1 MVGDRTHSRLP
12 VRRFTPGN
20 RITLLRNGTEYF
32 PALEQAIAGAQEDI
46 YLECYIFAADPT
58 GLRIAAALRAA
69 AARGVAVHVMV
80 DGWGAKNFLSPYLID
95 SLKTGGVQFA
105 KYRPEVAP
113 WQFRTRRLRRLHRKL
128 VSVDHK
134 IAFVGGINVI
144 DDMNTPGHTPPR
156 LDFAVR
162 VEGPVAG
169 AVVQTM
175 KHLWALIRFA
185 QMKES
190 GDGLFPPAPPTVR
203 AGDQTAKLVIRDN
216 LRNRREIEQA
226 YLTAIHTARSEI
238 LIANAYFLP
247 GVRFR
252 RALVAAAERGVHVTL
267 LLQGRVEYV
276 LLHYASRALYGQLLQ
291 AGVEI
296 HEHHQSFLHAKVAV
310 IDQRWATVGS
320 SNIDPFSLLMSREA
334 NIVVRNVAFA
344 EELRREIRRIMTRG
358 GKRLAPD
365 DWKNRSPL
373 HKAAVWAAY
382 GFVRFMMGVLGYGA
396 EDRLH
401 IGE

>member
-1 MVGDRTHSRLP
+1 M
-12 VRRFTPGN
+12 RRFTPGN

-32 PALEQAIAGAQEDI
+32 PALEYAIGAAQRDI
-46 YLECYIFAADPT
+46 YLECYIFAADAT
-58 GLRIAAALRAA
+58 GLRIAEALRAA
-69 AARGVAVHVMV
+69 AGRGVDVHVMV

-95 SLKTGGVQFA
+95 RLKTGGVQFA

-128 VSVDHK
+128 VCIDDTV
-134 IAFVGGINVI
+134 AFVGGINVI

-175 KHLWALIRFA
+175 KHLWALIQFA
-185 QMKES
+185 HMRE
-190 GDGLFPPAPPTVR
+190 GGEGLFPPPPRTVC

-252 RALVAAAERGVHVTL
+252 RALVAAAQRGVHVTL

-296 HEHHQSFLHAKVAV
+296 QEHHKSFLHAKVAV
-310 IDQRWATVGS
+310 IDRRWATVGS

-334 NIVVRNVAFA
+334 NIVVRNVGFA
-344 EELRREIRRIMTRG
+344 EELRREVRRIIANG
-358 GKRLAPD
+358 GNRLAPG
-365 DWKNRSPL
+365 DWKNRSAV

-382 GFVRFMMGVLGYGA
+382 GFVRFIMGVLGYGA

>member
-1 MVGDRTHSRLP
+1 M
-12 VRRFTPGN
+12 RRFTPGN

-32 PALEQAIAGAQEDI
+32 PALEAEIARARRDI
-46 YLECYIFAADPT
+46 FLECYIFAADIS
-58 GLRIAAALRAA
+58 GLRVADALSAA
-69 AARGVAVHVMV
+69 AARGVRVHVLV

-95 SLKTGGVQFA
+95 KLRGGGVQFA

-128 VSVDHK
+128 VCIDGGV
-134 IAFVGGINVI
+134 AFVGGINII
-144 DDMNTPGHTPPR
+144 DDMNTPGHVPPR

-162 VEGPVAG
+162 VEGPVVASV
-169 AVVQTM
+169 AQTM
-175 KHLWALIRFA
+175 QYLWSLIQFA
-185 QMKES
+185 QMREVQDMFQLPPVPVPPRS
-190 GDGLFPPAPPTVR
+190 GE
-203 AGDQTAKLVIRDN
+203 QTAKLVIRDN

-226 YLTAIHTARSEI
+226 YLTAIHSARSEI

-252 RALVAAAERGVHVTL
+252 RAIVAAAERGVHVIL

-276 LLHYASRALYGQLLQ
+276 LLRYASRALYGQLLA

-296 HEHHQSFLHAKVAV
+296 QEHHRSFLHAKVAV
-310 IDQRWATVGS
+310 IDRRWSTVGS

-334 NIVVRNVAFA
+334 NIVVRHAAFA
-344 EELRREIRRIMTRG
+344 EELRREVRKIIASGARRVIPG
-358 GKRLAPD
+358 
-365 DWKNRSPL
+365 DWKNRSAL
-373 HKAAVWAAY
+373 HKAAVWVAY
-382 GFVRFMMGVLGYGA
+382 GFVRFTMGVLGYGA

-401 IGE
+401 RRAAAE

>member
-1 MVGDRTHSRLP
+1 MIP
-12 VRRFTPGN
+12 EFTEGN
-20 RITLLRNGTEYF
+20 RLTLLRNGAEYF
-32 PALEQAIAGAQEDI
+32 PALEAAIGAARREVF
-46 YLECYIFAADPT
+46 LETYIFADDDSAR
-58 GLRIAAALRAA
+58 RIAEALIDAAG
-69 AARGVAVHVMV
+69 RGVAVHVLV
-80 DGWGAKNFLSPYLID
+80 DGFGSRGLMPADLSYRLFAAGVKFL
-95 SLKTGGVQFA
+95 VF
-105 KYRPEVAP
+105 RPEVK
-113 WQFRTRRLRRLHRKL
+113 WFQFRRRRLRRMHRK
-128 VSVDHK
+128 
-134 IAFVGGINVI
+134 IAVTDARVGFVGGINVI
-144 DDMNTPGHTPPR
+144 DDMNTPGHIPPR

-162 VEGPVAG
+162 VEGPVAA

-185 QMKES
+185 QMKEA
-190 GDGLFPPAPPTVR
+190 GEGLFPPLAPSVQ
-203 AGDQTAKLVIRDN
+203 AGNQTAKLVVRDN

-252 RALVAAAERGVHVTL
+252 RALVAAAQRGVHVTL

-296 HEHHQSFLHAKVAV
+296 HEHHKSFLHAKVAV

-334 NIVVRNVAFA
+334 NIVVRNVPFA
-344 EELRREIRRIMTRG
+344 EELRRDVRRIMTNG
-358 GKRLAPD
+358 SKRLEPGN
-365 DWKNRSPL
+365 WKNRSPL

-382 GFVRFMMGVLGYGA
+382 GFVRFIMGVLGDGA